1 MCKTDAARTV
11 EIAVTAEHIQV
22 KMSHGNV
29 WIGSSHPAVKL
40 ISSICALLSLRVSR
54 KLFP

>member
-11 EIAVTAEHIQV
+11 EVAVTAEQIRI
-22 KMSHGNV
+22 KIPHGNV
-29 WIGSSHPAVKL
+29 WIGRTHPAVKL
-40 ISSICALLSLRVSR
+40 ISSIYALLSLRVSR